1 MNGFALSNA
10 SGLQLDFYLR
20 IFIVTFLTGV
30 FGMTAVYGILA
41 LRRYHREY
49 RQQQQHGG
57 NMLLLEQ
64 QLYMQKLQA
73 GNHQEFVA
81 LFVAY
86 LEKFVTKKP
95 SDSLKSLLSGAHFSS
110 SEIKHIIEV
119 YYGNNEL
126 DSDLRE
132 KMIKELRIKS

>member
-1 MNGFALSNA
+1 MNGFALSNT

-30 FGMTAVYGILA
+30 FCMTAVYGLLI
-41 LRRYHREY
+41 LRRYRKEY
-49 RQQQQHGG
+49 RQQQEQGVD
-57 NMLLLEQ
+57 MMLLEQ
-64 QLYMQKLQA
+64 QLYLQKLHA
-73 GNHQEFVA
+73 SHHQEFIA

-95 SDSLKSLLSGAHFSS
+95 SESLKSLLSGTHFSS

-119 YYGNNEL
+119 YYGDKEL

-132 KMIKELRIKS
+132 KMIKELRGKN